1 MNRPRYKNAEFQS
14 LQLTDPTDRSVPLHG
29 MLLASISFH
38 GGLLA
43 RHLEMETSAEMIE
56 FLVGAVGA
64 NSSEYDR
71 QIFERALREL
81 VRIAQAEKIAAI
93 EQDFITAER
102 AASQNYRPHS

>member
-1 MNRPRYKNAEFQS
+1 
-14 LQLTDPTDRSVPLHG
+14 
-29 MLLASISFH
+29 
-38 GGLLA
+38 
-43 RHLEMETSAEMIE
+43 METSAEMIE
-56 FLVGAVGA
+56 FLVGAVGG

-102 AASQNYRPHS
+102 AASQNYRPLS